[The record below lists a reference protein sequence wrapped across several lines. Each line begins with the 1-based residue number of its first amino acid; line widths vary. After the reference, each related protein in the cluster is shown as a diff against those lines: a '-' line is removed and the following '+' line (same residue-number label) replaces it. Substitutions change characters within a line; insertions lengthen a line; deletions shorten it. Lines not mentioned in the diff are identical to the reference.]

1 MPTMLTQLETETREH
16 HREVD
21 KHWLDLMATG
31 VTRDV
36 YRDLLVRIYGF
47 EAPIESAL
55 AYTPHLVIADR
66 RERTRSGLIAQDLIA
81 LGLSA
86 SKIAALPQCPSIST
100 FADPAEALSWKY
112 VIDRPTQ
119 LHGAIKRNVL
129 ARIDDI
135 ANACSYFSACDGIAA
150 ARWQQFGL
158 LLDDVAK
165 RPGATDRMVGAARQA
180 FVALRQWLQHG
191 PADRTAHP

>member
-47 EAPIESAL
+47 EAPIETAL
-55 AYTPHLVIADR
+55 SYTPHLVIGDR
-66 RERTRSGLIAQDLIA
+66 RERIRSGLIAQDLLA
-81 LGLSA
+81 LGLSQR
-86 SKIAALPQCPSIST
+86 KVTALPLCSSIAV
-100 FADPAEALSWKY
+100 FADPAEALAWKY

-119 LHGAIKRNVL
+119 LHNAIKRNLL
-129 ARIDDI
+129 AQIDDV
-135 ANACSYFSACDGIAA
+135 ANACSYLSACDGIAA
-150 ARWQQFGL
+150 ARWQQFAL
-158 LLDDVAK
+158 LVDDVAK
-165 RPGATDRMVGAARQA
+165 RPGAADRMVAAAHQA
-180 FVALRQWLQHG
+180 FEAMRQWFRR
-191 PADRTAHP
+191 D